1 MGNYMPKPNK
11 HKKTQAGE
19 NDKAVF
25 GSSEMQG
32 WRLSMEDSKIINLCF
47 DDSAMLF
54 GVFDGHGGCE
64 VAQFVA
70 RHFSFHLM
78 NNDYYKNKEIEQA
91 LISTF
96 LRMDDLMKSEDSIKE
111 LMRISRGLPPNYPI
125 KKPVLNQTVGCTAL
139 ISLIRDSELYVAN
152 AGDCRCVLSRGGQ
165 ALDLS
170 QDHKPTLKNEK
181 ARIVNAGGNVVEGRI
196 NRGLN
201 LSRAIGDFSYKSNA
215 KLSPNQQM
223 VIAEPEICK
232 ILLQQNDQFLIM
244 ACDGVWE
251 RLKSQD
257 CVDFVNKKIDQLP
270 LSKIAE
276 EILEYCLAPSAING
290 VGCDNMTIIIV
301 RFKFTN
307 LH

>member
-1 MGNYMPKPNK
+1 MGNLIPKPNK

-19 NDKAVF
+19 NDKAAF

-32 WRLSMEDSKIINLCF
+32 WRLSMEDSKIINLCL
-47 DDSAMLF
+47 DDSTMLF

-78 NNDYYKNKEIEQA
+78 NNDHYRKKEIELA

-96 LRMDDLMKSEDSIKE
+96 LKMDELLQKEDSIKE
-111 LMRISRGLPPNYPI
+111 LMRISKGLPPNYPI

-139 ISLIRDSELYVAN
+139 ISLVQDSELFVAN

-170 QDHKPTLKNEK
+170 QDHKPTLKKERI
-181 ARIVNAGGNVVEGRI
+181 RIVNAGGNVLDGRI

-215 KLSPNQQM
+215 NLAPDQQM

-232 ILLQQNDQFLIM
+232 ISLQACDEFLVM

-251 RLKSQD
+251 RLKSQE
-257 CVDFVNKKIDQLP
+257 CVDFVRKRIDEVP

-290 VGCDNMTIIIV
+290 TGCDNMTIIIV